1 MTRLAKHHE
10 LTLFPPRKALTMKAP
25 LVALSLWVA
34 TVTITGTAQA
44 ATTGNLTFRGT
55 IEGGTC
61 NLATGDVNRTITLPT
76 VKVSDFDS
84 ADWTGL
90 KEFELTANCD
100 SDIRNVTF
108 TFAGKPAPGAP
119 TRFANDG
126 NASGI
131 ATVIQSRIGG
141 SVYNFPANGDA
152 TARSRTIAAT
162 SGRAVLPMGAHYI
175 KIGSV
180 SKGSLLTTASVTI
193 TYN

>member
-1 MTRLAKHHE
+1 MKSP
-10 LTLFPPRKALTMKAP
+10 LFT
-25 LVALSLWVA
+25 LSLCIAA
-34 TVTITGTAQA
+34 TTISATAQA
-44 ATTGNLTFRGT
+44 VQTGSLTIRGT
-55 IEGGTC
+55 IQGGTC
-61 NLATGDVNRTITLPT
+61 HLATSDVNRTINLPT

-84 ADWTGL
+84 ADWAGL
-90 KEFELTANCD
+90 HEFNLTANCD

-108 TFAGKPAPGAP
+108 TFAGKSAPNAP

-126 NASGI
+126 NAAGI

-141 SVYNFPANGDA
+141 SAYNFPANGTA

-162 SGRAVLPMGAHYI
+162 AGRAVLPMGAHYI
-175 KIGSV
+175 KIGTV

>member
-1 MTRLAKHHE
+1 
-10 LTLFPPRKALTMKAP
+10 MKAP
-25 LVALSLWVA
+25 LLVLSLWIGAA
-34 TVTITGTAQA
+34 TGSAHA

-61 NLATGDVNRTITLPT
+61 NLATGDVNRTITLPP

-84 ADWTGL
+84 AGWAGL
-90 KEFELTANCD
+90 LEFNLTANCD
-100 SDIRNVTF
+100 SDVQSVTF
-108 TFAGKPAPGAP
+108 TFAGTPSTADP
-119 TRFANDG
+119 TRFANTG
-126 NASGI
+126 TAGGL

-141 SVYNFPANGDA
+141 SAYNFPANGNA
-152 TARSRTIAAT
+152 TARSRTIAAA

-175 KIGSV
+175 RVGTV

>member
-1 MTRLAKHHE
+1 
-10 LTLFPPRKALTMKAP
+10 MKAP
-25 LVALSLWVA
+25 LFALSLVIAA
-34 TVTITGTAQA
+34 TTITGTAQA
-44 ATTGNLTFRGT
+44 VPTGNLTFRGN

-61 NLATGDVNRTITLPT
+61 HLATSDVDRTINLPN

-84 ADWTGL
+84 VEWTGL
-90 KEFELTANCD
+90 REFNLTANCD

-108 TFAGKPAPGAP
+108 TFSGKPAPTSP

-126 NASGI
+126 NANGI

-141 SVYNFPANGDA
+141 SVYNFPANGNA
-152 TARSRTIAAT
+152 TARSRTIPAS

-175 KIGSV
+175 KIGTV